1 VTIKNHKAYRDY
13 LILDELEAGM
23 ALAGPEVKSLRAG
36 QGSLDQSLIAI
47 RKGEAFLEN
56 AYIAPYQPA
65 AGLNPPDPRRRR
77 RLLLKKGEI
86 LTLHNK
92 SKQQKLTPLALE
104 WYNKDNLIKL
114 RIGLGK
120 KKKKGKGE
128 RERREYQ
135 N

>member
-1 VTIKNHKAYRDY
+1 MLIKNHKAYRDY
-13 LILDELEAGM
+13 LILDEFEAGV

-36 QGSLDQSLIAI
+36 QGNLDQSLIAI

-77 RLLLKKGEI
+77 RLLLKKKEI
-86 LTLHNK
+86 LALHNK

-104 WYNKDNLIKL
+104 WYNKNNLIKL
-114 RIGLGK
+114 KVGLGRK
-120 KKKKGKGE
+120 KKRAGKGKAAILK
-128 RERREYQ
+128 
-135 N
+135 

>member
-1 VTIKNHKAYRDY
+1 MTIKNHKAYRDY

-36 QGSLDQSLIAI
+36 QGSLDQSLINI
-47 RKGEAFLEN
+47 KKGEVFLEN

-65 AGLNPPDPRRRR
+65 AGLNPSNPRQSR
-77 RLLLKKGEI
+77 RLLLKKREI
-86 LTLHNK
+86 LSLHNK

-114 RIGLGK
+114 RVGLGK
-120 KKKKGKGE
+120 KKKKGKE
-128 RERREYQ
+128 KREARDY
-135 N
+135 